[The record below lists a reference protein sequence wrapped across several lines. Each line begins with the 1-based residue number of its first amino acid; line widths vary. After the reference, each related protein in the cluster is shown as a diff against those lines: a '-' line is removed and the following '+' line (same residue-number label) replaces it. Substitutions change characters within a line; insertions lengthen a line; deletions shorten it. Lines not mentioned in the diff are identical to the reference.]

1 MLTIID
7 ICKFFRAMVTRRK
20 WSSL

>member
-1 MLTIID
+1 MLTIIA